1 MPDERTDELTTYF
14 DKAVKTLE
22 FDKITAMLAECAP
35 TEGAKA
41 LAYRLMPDNDRYMIE
56 KKLRQT
62 TDAKNLLTAKGMPSF
77 GNVKDITA
85 SIDRAEKGATMT
97 PVELLDVA
105 ALLCTARRLY
115 DYFFGDRKEGDPGEG
130 LTEIFGRLVSDR
142 PLETKITRAIIAE
155 DMIADEASPELAEIR
170 RKIRVENNRIKDNLQ
185 RYVSGAFG
193 K

>member
-105 ALLCTARRLY
+105 ALLGKTAL
-115 DYFFGDRKEGDPGEG
+115 
-130 LTEIFGRLVSDR
+130 
-142 PLETKITRAIIAE
+142 
-155 DMIADEASPELAEIR
+155 
-170 RKIRVENNRIKDNLQ
+170 
-185 RYVSGAFG
+185 
-193 K
+193 